1 MSKIYNIKT
10 ISEAH
15 KLLGLEKPLHPLI
28 SVFRHTPE
36 MNLNIQNVSI
46 TFGMYLI
53 SLKNDIK
60 GAIDYGRNSYDF
72 VEGTLLFLAPNQVVK
87 VTGNPIID
95 LNGWSIFFHPDL
107 IRKSELGKSIQQY
120 TFFDYDV
127 NEALHLSHIERI
139 ALTEIVYSI
148 EQELKQNLDR
158 HSQELIIH
166 NLESIL
172 KYSNRYYDRQ
182 FLTRTN
188 FSKDYITRFEHYLK
202 NYFASNQPIEKG
214 IPSVSKCGE
223 SMNMS
228 GHYLSDLLKSET
240 GKSAKEHIYL
250 QLIDRA
256 KSILLSSQNTIS
268 EVAYSLGF
276 DYPQHFSK
284 IFKEKVGLS
293 PTEYRNLN

>member
-15 KLLGLEKPLHPLI
+15 KLLGIEKPFHPLI
-28 SVFRHTPE
+28 SVFRHKPK
-36 MNLNIQNVSI
+36 MNLDIQDVSI
-46 TFGMYLI
+46 TFDMYLI
-53 SLKNDIK
+53 SLKDGIK

-87 VTGNPIID
+87 ITDAPIID

-120 TFFDYDV
+120 SFFDYDV
-127 NEALHLSHIERI
+127 NEALHLSDKERI
-139 ALTEIVYSI
+139 ALTEIVYNI
-148 EQELKQNLDR
+148 ERELKQNLDR

-182 FLTRTN
+182 FLTRSN
-188 FSKDYITRFEHYLK
+188 YSKDYISRFEQYLK
-202 NYFASNQPIEKG
+202 SYFASNQPIENG
-214 IPSVSKCGE
+214 IPNVSQCGKA
-223 SMNMS
+223 MNMS
-228 GHYLSDLLKSET
+228 GHYLSDMLKSET
-240 GKSAKEHIYL
+240 GKSAKEHIHL
-250 QLIDRA
+250 HLVNRA
-256 KSILLSSQNTIS
+256 KSSLLNSPNTIS
-268 EVAYSLGF
+268 EIAYSLGF

-284 IFKEKVGLS
+284 VFKEKVGLS